1 METLF
6 FLASNTLGM
15 IARVETW
22 ALILMAPDLPLVDG
36 IIVPG
41 GAGQTVAYRSWG
53 GPQLNEAGER
63 LTQGAMP
70 ALRGIWRLDR
80 NLLGVN
86 LALKEY
92 LGTFAYRDFDK

>member
-1 METLF
+1 METIF
-6 FLASNTLGM
+6 FFVFKTLGM
-15 IARVETW
+15 IARVESW
-22 ALILMAPDLPLVDG
+22 ALILMAPDLLRVDR
-36 IIVPG
+36 IIVLG
-41 GAGQTVAYRSWG
+41 GAEQTGAYRSWG

-70 ALRGIWRLDR
+70 ALRCIWRLDR

-92 LGTFAYRDFDK
+92 PGTFA